1 MCQCNLHAHVWVRQ
15 VAARILGVFFGSMSP
30 EQFSDADFAASTLLT
45 SNDELFNLARVCTKQ
60 LSAHLTDKL
69 AEQIVKNLVFL
80 GMSLF
85 YCPEFKGKAGEGEEG
100 DPEEKTESVS
110 AQIALRPSDNRGLN
124 WLFRRISFL
133 SRTGS
138 EMVRDCGFRWFA
150 AMISRLE
157 PTALEPYLLVI
168 INPLFR
174 VADNDLAKEVM
185 ELLRGRVGPT
195 FLVAYDHVREQVGR
209 VRQDRR
215 VQRKQLSVVDPAAA
229 ATKRVAKNSH
239 KRLRKKEKIAEAKR
253 MPGKNK
259 KKKPDSSTNQQL
271 RKKLKKAS

>member
-1 MCQCNLHAHVWVRQ
+1 M
-15 VAARILGVFFGSMSP
+15 FFGGINP
-30 EQFSDADFAASTLLT
+30 EQFSDSQFAATTLLA

-80 GMSLF
+80 GMSL
-85 YCPEFKGKAGEGEEG
+85 YSCPEFKGKAGEGEEE

-110 AQIALRPSDNRGLN
+110 AQIALPPSNNRGLN
-124 WLFRRISFL
+124 WLFRRVSFL

-138 EMVRDCGFRWFA
+138 EMVRDCMFRWFA

-185 ELLRGRVGPT
+185 ELLRDRVGPT

-209 VRQDRR
+209 VRHDRR

-239 KRLRKKEKIAEAKR
+239 KRLRKKEKITEAKR
-253 MPGKNK
+253 MPPGTK
-259 KKKPDSSTNQQL
+259 KKRDNGAANQQL
-271 RKKLKKAS
+271 RKKFKKTS